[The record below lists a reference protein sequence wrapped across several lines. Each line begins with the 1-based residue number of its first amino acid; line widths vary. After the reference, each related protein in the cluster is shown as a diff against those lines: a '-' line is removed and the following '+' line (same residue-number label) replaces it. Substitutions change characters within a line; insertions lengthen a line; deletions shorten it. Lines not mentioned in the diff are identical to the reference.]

1 MGREGD
7 APVGIVLIQ
16 VVEVG
21 VGGVG
26 HFFASA
32 RRARA
37 LAQCLVGALSGAAG
51 GLGAAGS
58 AFERWAQR
66 GGRLGLVAFAQRSLL
81 RAMAPSFACLALSS
95 PKSGF
100 CRQNEKRRD
109 GARSPAVE
117 AAGRLERS
125 VFGRASTQESV
136 VAKTGLPLTLVN
148 YAGLAAYKARASV
161 LGSLSVPTKGVRQ
174 KKLPGSA
181 PWGSKQAEFHNV
193 KQGWI

>member
-1 MGREGD
+1 MG
-7 APVGIVLIQ
+7 P
-16 VVEVG
+16 
-21 VGGVG
+21 
-26 HFFASA
+26 A
-32 RRARA
+32 RRTSRRRQPVQRPLLGAN
-37 LAQCLVGALSGAAG
+37 AQRFAVSVSALSK
-51 GLGAAGS
+51 
-58 AFERWAQR
+58 ED
-66 GGRLGLVAFAQRSLL
+66 
-81 RAMAPSFACLALSS
+81 
-95 PKSGF
+95 GF
-100 CRQNEKRRD
+100 CRQNEKRRY
-109 GARSPAVE
+109 GARSPAVG
-117 AAGRLERS
+117 ATGRLERS